1 MTCGLYI
8 GRIDRA
14 EGLLAVTNFKPFC
27 EGTDYGSCY
36 EVLMYFFGGSCNT
49 GFALKVQFSLH
60 GPGPEDVGSSEV
72 SKEPPWVS
80 CTVCIDS

>member
-14 EGLLAVTNFKPFC
+14 EGLLAVINFKPFC

-36 EVLMYFFGGSCNT
+36 EVLMYFFWRK
-49 GFALKVQFSLH
+49 L
-60 GPGPEDVGSSEV
+60 
-72 SKEPPWVS
+72 
-80 CTVCIDS
+80 